1 MEKEKIIVVFITRK
15 NEDMID
21 GFNKTWVREF
31 ANIEKA
37 KKGILKMTKYA
48 WVEVEA
54 TDRTRARIEALESYE
69 DGYIN
74 WGDEDFGIEEVKEVE

>member
-48 WVEVEA
+48 WVVG
-54 TDRTRARIEALESYE
+54 RIYKGKRISQKLF
-69 DGYIN
+69 N
-74 WGDEDFGIEEVKEVE
+74 KKKQP

>member
-1 MEKEKIIVVFITRK
+1 MKKYK
-15 NEDMID
+15 
-21 GFNKTWVREF
+21 VRVKR
-31 ANIEKA
+31 IEW
-37 KKGILKMTKYA
+37 G